1 MIPPFCAGE
10 LKINRQRLFVGQQ
23 VMNFLVRL
31 IGETVHPAR
40 QQQVL
45 LHRKLLDLLTEF
57 FYVHLHYIVN
67 HSFTP
72 FFPRAA
78 YCLATRSQNF
88 LSLSCSLKRESCFFS
103 SSLQKSAGPAAS
115 TLQKSA
121 GPAASTLSCPAC
133 CAAPAAGP
141 AVFPAGPAPLPAVS
155 AAPGCWSPA
164 HARGRCP
171 HPTAQ
176 SGC

>member
-1 MIPPFCAGE
+1 
-10 LKINRQRLFVGQQ
+10 RLFVGQQ

-31 IGETVHPAR
+31 IGETVHPTR

-103 SSLQKSAGPAAS
+103 SSLQ
-115 TLQKSA
+115 TSA
-121 GPAASTLSCPAC
+121 GPAASTLSCPAH
-133 CAAPAAGP
+133 CAAPVAGP

-155 AAPGCWSPA
+155 AVPV
-164 HARGRCP
+164 
-171 HPTAQ
+171 
-176 SGC
+176 